1 VDIVV
6 KTTISRTTTI
16 RIKITCAAKKSEGG
30 VNSGGGSSWVEGV
43 TEFQHVWF
51 FWFVGIAKTNLSPD
65 ILTQP
70 REKAIS
76 FLRKNNA
83 NVFKKS
89 NRKTKRKNQ
98 QQHRWTWY
106 LIFQNNYFFIFSV
119 IMILVMI
126 VILIIIIIIIITI
139 PLFTLGSICS
149 NNASRAEQMPETNNS
164 NQT

>member
-1 VDIVV
+1 MDIVV

-16 RIKITCAAKKSEGG
+16 RIKITCVAKKSEGG

-51 FWFVGIAKTNLSPD
+51 FWFFGIAKMSLSPD

-83 NVFKKS
+83 DVFKKATGKQ
-89 NRKTKRKNQ
+89 RGK
-98 QQHRWTWY
+98 
-106 LIFQNNYFFIFSV
+106 INNMGELDI
-119 IMILVMI
+119 
-126 VILIIIIIIIITI
+126 
-139 PLFTLGSICS
+139 
-149 NNASRAEQMPETNNS
+149 
-164 NQT
+164 

>member
-1 VDIVV
+1 MDMVV

-43 TEFQHVWF
+43 TEYHHVWF
-51 FWFVGIAKTNLSPD
+51 FWFVGIAKTNSSPD

-83 NVFKKS
+83 NVFKKATGKQ
-89 NRKTKRKNQ
+89 RGK
-98 QQHRWTWY
+98 
-106 LIFQNNYFFIFSV
+106 INNNIDE
-119 IMILVMI
+119 IEI
-126 VILIIIIIIIITI
+126 
-139 PLFTLGSICS
+139 
-149 NNASRAEQMPETNNS
+149 
-164 NQT
+164 